1 MTKSLETAHRHALEH
16 YEKDLRVVQD
26 LEIRLGI
33 VDRWEP
39 GTPEWQ
45 RAGELVSMRRYQRAL
60 DHLEGL
66 IVARM
71 FELTKMN
78 MSQTGA

>member
-1 MTKSLETAHRHALEH
+1 MTKSLETAHHHALEH
-16 YEKDLRVVQD
+16 YEKDLRVAQD

-45 RAGELVSMRRYQRAL
+45 RAGELVFMRWYQ
-60 DHLEGL
+60 
-66 IVARM
+66 
-71 FELTKMN
+71 
-78 MSQTGA
+78 